1 MIHWGIYV
9 VNKCNSICWEKEV
22 LLGLNNESGDM
33 NMKKN
38 DNKEGRIM
46 FLVSF
51 IGMIILLLLIYR
63 SVGIFNSSETKVQG
77 MVMSILLPTV
87 LCLLILFI
95 KKIIK
100 K

>member
-1 MIHWGIYV
+1 
-9 VNKCNSICWEKEV
+9 
-22 LLGLNNESGDM
+22 M